1 MANLDS
7 PDAVMVST
15 ALGRLEKLRTDEYI
29 IAFGPN
35 GRQFFATPNGYSA

>member
-1 MANLDS
+1 
-7 PDAVMVST
+7 MVSA
-15 ALGRLEKLRTDEYI
+15 ALGRLEKPKTDEYI

>member
-1 MANLDS
+1 MADLVS
-7 PDAVMVST
+7 PDEAVVST
-15 ALGRLEKLRTDEYI
+15 ALDRLEKLGTDEYI